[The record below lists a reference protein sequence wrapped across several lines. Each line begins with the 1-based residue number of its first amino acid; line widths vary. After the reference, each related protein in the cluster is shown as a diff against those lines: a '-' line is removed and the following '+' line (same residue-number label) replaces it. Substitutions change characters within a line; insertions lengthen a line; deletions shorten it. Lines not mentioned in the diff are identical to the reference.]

1 MKKILLFVFALT
13 TTLIGAQDLIKVK
26 GNREVITEISPLAP
40 FKMLEIS
47 NDYEIE
53 IVPGASPQIEIT
65 TDSNLHQHLAASVI
79 DGKLV
84 VTTTARIRS
93 KKEMKFRIIYGP
105 ELKTIT
111 VTDDAVLSSVT
122 SLIFEELELNIEKD
136 AKVYL
141 TANIGRLTLNAE
153 RSTKSELNLSGKSAV
168 INLKNNADVKAL
180 IKYDDL
186 ELNMKDRVDAKIE
199 GDIKNGQM
207 NITDTASLESKN
219 LIFDDLVIKIT
230 NNAKA
235 GINVKNNLS
244 LDSSDDAEV
253 TLYNT
258 PKIDMKS
265 FIGKSVLNK
274 E

>member
-1 MKKILLFVFALT
+1 MKKILLFIFALT
-13 TTLIGAQDLIKVK
+13 TTLINAQDLIKVK
-26 GNREVITEISPLAP
+26 GNREVTTEISPLAP

-47 NDYEIE
+47 DDYEIE
-53 IVPGASPQIEIT
+53 IVPGGSPQIEIT

-111 VTDDAVLSSVT
+111 VTDDAILSSVT
-122 SLIFEELELNIEKD
+122 SLTFEELELNIEKD
-136 AKVYL
+136 AEVYL
-141 TANIGRLTLNAE
+141 TASVTRLTLNADL
-153 RSTKSELNLSGKSAV
+153 STKSELNLSGKNAV

-180 IKYDDL
+180 IKYDNL

-199 GDIKNGQM
+199 GDVKNGQM
-207 NITDTASLESKN
+207 NMTDTANLEGKN
-219 LIFDDLVIKIT
+219 LIFDDLELKIN
-230 NNAKA
+230 NNAKT
-235 GINVKNNLS
+235 GINVKKTLS

>member
-1 MKKILLFVFALT
+1 
-13 TTLIGAQDLIKVK
+13 
-26 GNREVITEISPLAP
+26 
-40 FKMLEIS
+40 
-47 NDYEIE
+47 
-53 IVPGASPQIEIT
+53 
-65 TDSNLHQHLAASVI
+65 
-79 DGKLV
+79 
-84 VTTTARIRS
+84 
-93 KKEMKFRIIYGP
+93 
-105 ELKTIT
+105 
-111 VTDDAVLSSVT
+111 
-122 SLIFEELELNIEKD
+122 
-136 AKVYL
+136 
-141 TANIGRLTLNAE
+141 
-153 RSTKSELNLSGKSAV
+153 V

-207 NITDTASLESKN
+207 NITDTASLEGKN
-219 LIFDDLVIKIT
+219 LIFDDLELKIN
-230 NNAKA
+230 NNAKT
-235 GINVKNNLS
+235 GINVKNTLS

>member
-13 TTLIGAQDLIKVK
+13 TTITSAQDLIKVK
-26 GNREVITEISPLAP
+26 GNREVTTEISPIAP

-53 IVPGASPQIEIT
+53 IVPGASPQVEIT

-136 AKVYL
+136 AEVFI
-141 TANIGRLTLNAE
+141 TASVERLTLNAE
-153 RSTKSELNLSGKSAV
+153 RSTKSELNLSGKNAV

-180 IKYDDL
+180 IKYDNL
-186 ELNMKDRVDAKIE
+186 ELHMKDRVDAKIE

-207 NITDTASLESKN
+207 TMTDTASLEGKN
-219 LIFDDLVIKIT
+219 LVFDDLELKIN
-230 NNAKA
+230 NNAKTE
-235 GINVKNNLS
+235 INVKNNFS
-244 LDSSDDAEV
+244 LNSSDDAEV

-258 PKIDMKS
+258 PKIEVKK
-265 FIGKSVLNK
+265 FIGKSVLKK

>member
-1 MKKILLFVFALT
+1 MKKILLFIFALT
-13 TTLIGAQDLIKVK
+13 TTLINAQDLIKVK
-26 GNREVITEISPLAP
+26 GNREVTTEISPLAP

-47 NDYEIE
+47 DDYEIE
-53 IVPGASPQIEIT
+53 IVPGGSPQIEIT

-111 VTDDAVLSSVT
+111 VTDDAILSSVT
-122 SLIFEELELNIEKD
+122 SLTFEELELNIEKD
-136 AKVYL
+136 AEVYL
-141 TANIGRLTLNAE
+141 TASVTRLTLNADL
-153 RSTKSELNLSGKSAV
+153 STKSELNLSGKNAV

-180 IKYDDL
+180 IKYDNL

-199 GDIKNGQM
+199 GDVKNGQM
-207 NITDTASLESKN
+207 NMTDTANLEGKN
-219 LIFDDLVIKIT
+219 LIFDDLELKIN
-230 NNAKA
+230 NNAKT
-235 GINVKNNLS
+235 GINVKKTLS
-244 LDSSDDAEV
+244 IDSSDDAEV

>member
-13 TTLIGAQDLIKVK
+13 TTLISAQDLIKVK
-26 GNREVITEISPLAP
+26 GNREVTTEISPLAP

-47 NDYEIE
+47 DDYEIE
-53 IVPGASPQIEIT
+53 IVPGGSPQIEIT

-136 AKVYL
+136 AEVYL
-141 TANIGRLTLNAE
+141 TASVARLTLNADL
-153 RSTKSELNLSGKSAV
+153 STKSELNLSGKNAV

-180 IKYDDL
+180 IKYDNL

-199 GDIKNGQM
+199 GDIKNGQINM
-207 NITDTASLESKN
+207 TDTASLEGKN
-219 LIFDDLVIKIT
+219 LIFDDLELKIN
-230 NNAKA
+230 NNAKT
-235 GINVKNNLS
+235 GINVKNTLS

>member
-13 TTLIGAQDLIKVK
+13 TTLINAQDLNKVK
-26 GNREVITEISPLAP
+26 GSREVTTEISPLAP
-40 FKMLEIS
+40 FKILEIS
-47 NDYEIE
+47 DDYEIE
-53 IVPGASPQIEIT
+53 IVPGGSPQIEIT

-111 VTDDAVLSSVT
+111 VTDDAILSSVT
-122 SLIFEELELNIEKD
+122 SLTFEELELNIEKD
-136 AKVYL
+136 AEVYL
-141 TANIGRLTLNAE
+141 TASVTRLTLNADL
-153 RSTKSELNLSGKSAV
+153 STKSELNLSGKNAV

-180 IKYDDL
+180 IKYDNL

-199 GDIKNGQM
+199 GDVKNGQM
-207 NITDTASLESKN
+207 NMTDTANLEGKN
-219 LIFDDLVIKIT
+219 LIFDDLELKIN
-230 NNAKA
+230 NNAKT
-235 GINVKNNLS
+235 GINVKKTLS

-258 PKIDMKS
+258 PKIDLKK
-265 FIGKSVLNK
+265 FIGKSVLK
-274 E
+274 KY

>member
-1 MKKILLFVFALT
+1 MKKLLLFVFALT
-13 TTLIGAQDLIKVK
+13 TTLISAQDLIKVK
-26 GNREVITEISPLAP
+26 GNREVTTEISPIAP

-47 NDYEIE
+47 DDYEIE

-65 TDSNLHQHLAASVI
+65 TDSNLHQYLTTSVI

-84 VTTTARIRS
+84 VTTTAKIRS

-105 ELKTIT
+105 ELTAIT
-111 VTDDAVLSSVT
+111 VTDDAVLTSVT

-136 AKVYL
+136 AEVYL
-141 TANIGRLTLNAE
+141 TASIGRLTLNAE

-168 INLKNNADVKAL
+168 INLKSNADVKAL
-180 IKYDDL
+180 IKYDNL

-207 NITDTASLESKN
+207 NMTDTASLEGKN
-219 LIFDDLVIKIT
+219 LIFDDLVLKIN

-235 GINVKNNLS
+235 GINVKNKLS

-258 PKIDMKS
+258 PKIDLKK
-265 FIGKSVLNK
+265 FTGKSVLK
-274 E
+274 KD

>member
-1 MKKILLFVFALT
+1 MKKLLLFVFALT
-13 TTLIGAQDLIKVK
+13 TTLISAQDLIKVK
-26 GNREVITEISPLAP
+26 GNREVTTEISPITP

-47 NDYEIE
+47 DDYEIE

-65 TDSNLHQHLAASVI
+65 TDSNLHQYLAASVI

-105 ELKTIT
+105 ELTTIT

-136 AKVYL
+136 AEVYL
-141 TANIGRLTLNAE
+141 TANVGRLTLNAE
-153 RSTKSELNLSGKSAV
+153 RSTKSELNLSGKNAV

-180 IKYDDL
+180 IKYDNL

-199 GDIKNGQM
+199 GDIKKGQM
-207 NITDTASLESKN
+207 NMTDTASLEGKN
-219 LIFDDLVIKIT
+219 LVFDDLDLKIN
-230 NNAKA
+230 NNAKSE
-235 GINVKNNLS
+235 INVKNKLS
-244 LDSSDDAEV
+244 LESSDDAEV
-253 TLYNT
+253 TLHNT
-258 PKIDMKS
+258 PKIDLKK
-265 FIGKSVLNK
+265 FIGKSVLK
-274 E
+274 KD

>member
-13 TTLIGAQDLIKVK
+13 TTLINAQDLNKVK
-26 GNREVITEISPLAP
+26 GSREVTTEISPLAP
-40 FKMLEIS
+40 FKILEIS
-47 NDYEIE
+47 DDYEIE

-111 VTDDAVLSSVT
+111 VTDDAILSSVT
-122 SLIFEELELNIEKD
+122 SLTFEELELNIEKD
-136 AKVYL
+136 AEVYL
-141 TANIGRLTLNAE
+141 TASVTRLTLNADL
-153 RSTKSELNLSGKSAV
+153 STKSELNLSGKNAV

-180 IKYDDL
+180 IKYDNL

-199 GDIKNGQM
+199 GDVKNGQM
-207 NITDTASLESKN
+207 NMTDTANLEGKN
-219 LIFDDLVIKIT
+219 LIFDDLELKIN
-230 NNAKA
+230 NNAKT
-235 GINVKNNLS
+235 GINVKKNLS

-258 PKIDMKS
+258 PKIDLKK
-265 FIGKSVLNK
+265 FIGKSVLK
-274 E
+274 KY

>member
-65 TDSNLHQHLAASVI
+65 TDFNLHQHLAASVI